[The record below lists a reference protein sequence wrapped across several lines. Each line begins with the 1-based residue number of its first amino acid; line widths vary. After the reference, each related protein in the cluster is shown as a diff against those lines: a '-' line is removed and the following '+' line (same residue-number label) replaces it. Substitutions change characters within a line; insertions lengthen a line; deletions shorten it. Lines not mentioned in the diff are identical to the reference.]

1 MNIRP
6 YRYPSAQKDVIE
18 HMVQE
23 MLLSGII
30 RHSSSPYASLMIL
43 VKKKGES
50 WRMCID
56 YRCLNDRTI
65 KDNFPIP
72 IIEYLLD
79 ELHGSVIFSK
89 LDLRER

>member
-1 MNIRP
+1 
-6 YRYPSAQKDVIE
+6 
-18 HMVQE
+18 